1 MANQPKTYI
10 STAPAYVGG
19 VYYKASEPF
28 TTDQPKNDDW
38 ELADP
43 VERAAEIAANK
54 LIHED
59 VNLDALDV
67 SALKALA
74 ATKGVNLG
82 EARSK
87 ADIITVIK
95 AADEPK
101 L

>member
-19 VYYKASEPF
+19 VYYKAGESF
-28 TTDQPKNDDW
+28 TTDQSRNDDW

-43 VERAAEIAANK
+43 VERAAEIAADK
-54 LIHED
+54 LKQED
-59 VNLDALDV
+59 VNLDALDLP
-67 SALKALA
+67 ALKALA
-74 ATKGVNLG
+74 ATKGINLG
-82 EARSK
+82 EAKSK